1 MISGLD
7 APTAVAALL
16 TLAMWTSPAAAQKTD
31 VVTLQN
37 GDRITGEIKRL
48 DRGRLEYSTDDMG
61 TLNIEWEEIDVLT
74 SGLTYEVELG
84 SGERFFGTFPPGA
97 PAGGMLVGTVDA
109 DTLSMASIWRTS
121 QGDDGRRPGPALLLD
136 HRPISTAVDD
146 SHLEPEFTRGEPR
159 ERRLSVRASKA

>member
-74 SGLTYEVELG
+74 SGLTYEAAAGPGGG
-84 SGERFFGTFPPGA
+84 SP
-97 PAGGMLVGTVDA
+97 
-109 DTLSMASIWRTS
+109 
-121 QGDDGRRPGPALLLD
+121 QLLD